1 MSYKNKKLIL
11 VICLISGVLLCILGC
26 NAIPSIKTVPTPD
39 PNRFPVKSWTIT
51 LDLAQREEFFTQLQ
65 NFADKHSLELRS
77 TFHDADKKSFIIILA
92 GDGFHIST
100 LSHLYSPR
108 EISVDFY
115 NEASP
120 PTSQK
125 TFDELALDLKSH
137 LKEIPSMIIKEK
149 LKRLKVMME
158 ENQTQERFIELFT
171 RLQGFADQ
179 HSLEF
184 ITSSYDPDLETFFV
198 EMNGD
203 GFQITSEVV
212 RSGPGE
218 INVDF
223 YVHYDGNGSPTS
235 TSQETVAEL
244 FNDLN
249 NFFSKIPNVT
259 TTEVP

>member
-39 PNRFPVKSWTIT
+39 PNRFPVKSWNIT
-51 LDLAQREEFFTQLQ
+51 MELHQREEFFTQLQ

-120 PTSQK
+120 PTSPE
-125 TFDELALDLKSH
+125 TFDELVLDLKS
-137 LKEIPSMIIKEK
+137 L
-149 LKRLKVMME
+149 LVW
-158 ENQTQERFIELFT
+158 
-171 RLQGFADQ
+171 
-179 HSLEF
+179 
-184 ITSSYDPDLETFFV
+184 
-198 EMNGD
+198 
-203 GFQITSEVV
+203 
-212 RSGPGE
+212 
-218 INVDF
+218 
-223 YVHYDGNGSPTS
+223 
-235 TSQETVAEL
+235 
-244 FNDLN
+244 
-249 NFFSKIPNVT
+249 
-259 TTEVP
+259 